1 MLSTNN
7 LGNGILGSE
16 NLRFEGDAQN
26 ANFAEGTFNAD
37 ATQEHAVSLL
47 VLDES
52 GSMSSMRE
60 AVVEM
65 YNSLVLNILRESQE
79 MPALLQHLN
88 VYAFKSQMITE
99 LLPLQT
105 VEAGGP
111 DLVLGYRPKQAERP
125 FMIAW
130 ARR

>member
-52 GSMSSMRE
+52 GSMSSIRT
-60 AVVEM
+60 
-65 YNSLVLNILRESQE
+65 R
-79 MPALLQHLN
+79 
-88 VYAFKSQMITE
+88 
-99 LLPLQT
+99 
-105 VEAGGP
+105 
-111 DLVLGYRPKQAERP
+111 
-125 FMIAW
+125 
-130 ARR
+130 